1 MRSTGHS
8 RQPSRRTSTTA
19 HGAGS
24 TPPNSKHT
32 TRISGER
39 ESSCGNSSSLFPSAV
54 RATLPFMMARNW
66 REKTAGSSA
75 PDTLTDA
82 EVRELV
88 DWALERLASSKYAS

>member
-1 MRSTGHS
+1 MKFTGNS
-8 RQPSRRTSTTA
+8 KQPSRRQSTTA

-32 TRISGER
+32 TRTSGEP
-39 ESSCGNSSSLFPSAV
+39 EGSGGNSSSLFPSAV

-66 REKTAGSSA
+66 REKTDGSSA
-75 PDTLTDA
+75 PDTLTVE

-88 DWALERLASSKYAS
+88 DWSLERLAASNYS